1 MSVGILLV
9 QAAVFAVL
17 SAVIA
22 SEKNRSPVKW
32 GIVGALFSLVGL
44 IVTLAL
50 SEGEPDSQTSG
61 AGQKRGQPASEK
73 EFDPDEHEKKCPTCA
88 EYIKLEARACRYCGH
103 EYSDEK
109 VAEQVAQAREDFHQ
123 KRRSAKQDEAQDEV
137 QTNRGEASNREV
149 LGIVGIVV
157 LVGGGIILLASL
169 AAG

>member
-1 MSVGILLV
+1 MSVGFFLV
-9 QAAVFAVL
+9 QAAMFAVL

-32 GIVGALFSLVGL
+32 GIVGALFSLVGV

-61 AGQKRGQPASEK
+61 TGQKRGQPASEK
-73 EFDPDEHEKKCPTCA
+73 EFDPDKHEKKCPTCA

-109 VAEQVAQAREDFHQ
+109 VAGQVAQAREDFHQ
-123 KRRSAKQDEAQDEV
+123 KRRSAKQDETEDEV
-137 QTNRGEASNREV
+137 EKASVREDMTV
-149 LGIVGIVV
+149 LGIIV
-157 LVGGGIILLASL
+157 LAIGGIALLVTL
-169 AAG
+169 TVG